1 MNDLFNRFEFICVY
15 MDELLIL
22 AKGDSIDHVQRLE
35 LTLNKLKEELLKC
48 NIEDSFFRQTKM
60 EYLGFWVT
68 HNGFKPIDKKYIQ

>member
-1 MNDLFNRFEFICVY
+1 

-68 HNGFKPIDKKYIQ
+68 HDGSKDVDKK